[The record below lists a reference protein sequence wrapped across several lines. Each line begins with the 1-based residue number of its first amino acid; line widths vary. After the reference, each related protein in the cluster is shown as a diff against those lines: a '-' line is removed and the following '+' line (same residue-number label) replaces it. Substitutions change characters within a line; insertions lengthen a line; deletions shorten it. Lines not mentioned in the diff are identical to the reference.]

1 MNGGDVEAHL
11 KRGGRIRV
19 PYGAG
24 TYGATIVD
32 VRDGPV
38 YVVIDLD
45 LDSTVETFYPRADL
59 IGA

>member
-1 MNGGDVEAHL
+1 MQAQL
-11 KRGGRIRV
+11 KRGDRVRV

-24 TYGATIVD
+24 TYDATIVD
-32 VRDGPV
+32 VRDGRV

-45 LDSTVETFYPRADL
+45 LDSTVETFYPRADS